1 MGKIKIHL
9 RDMRLFN
16 NAGMDF
22 PACYTGARFLDCD
35 KGRLL
40 TSPRFKEVT
49 CKHCLNII
57 RKESACTSK

>member
-1 MGKIKIHL
+1 MIVKIHL
-9 RDMRLFN
+9 RHMRLFN

-22 PACYTGARFLDCD
+22 PACYASAKLLDTE

-57 RKESACTSK
+57 RKETACTSK